1 MCERWSHVWSGS
13 VSNLR
18 GRRILL
24 AGYGL
29 PAEYGLAVLFGLGA
43 NPRDV
48 LLFTEP
54 PDARNKGLVAAAELR
69 NITFSTSPATTE
81 VARLMARK
89 FSPDILLCLHY
100 RRRIPRDLLD
110 LPRFSAVSLHPSLL
124 PRYRGVYA
132 VPWTIIQ
139 GERKTGFSFHYM
151 EETFD
156 TGRLL
161 LQGELDI
168 ASDETAFSLFHR
180 QITAALPMLPGVL
193 DMVLHRAPGRA
204 QEGKASYFERRLPYD
219 GRIDPSWPDDLVDRF
234 IRAMYFPP
242 FEPALLERD
251 GHTFKIRTMS
261 DYHAAVQA
269 IVGGRGS

>member
-1 MCERWSHVWSGS
+1 
-13 VSNLR
+13 VSNLK
-18 GRRILL
+18 GKRILL

-43 NPRDV
+43 NPSDV

-54 PDARNKGLVAAAELR
+54 PDARNKGLVAAAEVR
-69 NITFSTSPATTE
+69 NVTFSISPATTE
-81 VARLMARK
+81 VACLTARK
-89 FSPDILLCLHY
+89 FSPDMILSLHY
-100 RRRIPRDLLD
+100 RRRIPRNLLD
-110 LPRFSAVSLHPSLL
+110 LPRLGAVNLHPSLL

-151 EETFD
+151 DETFD

-168 ASDETAFSLFHR
+168 APDETAFSLFHR
-180 QITAALPMLPGVL
+180 QIAAALPMLPSVL
-193 DMVLHRAPGRA
+193 DMVLQRAPGRA
-204 QEGKASYFERRLPYD
+204 QEGQASYFERRLPYD

-251 GHTFKIRTMS
+251 GHIFKIRTMS

-269 IVGGRGS
+269 RAGARGT